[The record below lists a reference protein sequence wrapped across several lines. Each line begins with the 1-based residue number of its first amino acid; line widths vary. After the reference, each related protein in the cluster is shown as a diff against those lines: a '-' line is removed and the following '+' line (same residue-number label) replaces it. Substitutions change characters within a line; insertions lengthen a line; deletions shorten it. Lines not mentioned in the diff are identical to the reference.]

1 MSGMSGFNRRCGSVL
16 LRYAEPG
23 RVVMLSAMLIR
34 ERYASEPP
42 CMAFAGHRAVDHWES
57 ATSVETSDVDSGGRS
72 ARSPSWCYCPAAQIT
87 RGGYPDN
94 SQDPL
99 RLTTALA
106 VTLKSPVA
114 AEEEIDMSTAEF
126 TLSRDGLWLTAM
138 LRPAGELA
146 GRAIDRFVDDIV
158 SLAQRANIVVVNLVA
173 ATVPKP
179 AALARALRR
188 PGAMLSGPDQALLL
202 VGADEDLLA
211 ELRRQGG
218 DIATVPMPPA
228 ES

>member
-1 MSGMSGFNRRCGSVL
+1 
-16 LRYAEPG
+16 
-23 RVVMLSAMLIR
+23 
-34 ERYASEPP
+34 
-42 CMAFAGHRAVDHWES
+42 
-57 ATSVETSDVDSGGRS
+57 
-72 ARSPSWCYCPAAQIT
+72 
-87 RGGYPDN
+87 
-94 SQDPL
+94 
-99 RLTTALA
+99 
-106 VTLKSPVA
+106 
-114 AEEEIDMSTAEF
+114 MSTAEF

-158 SLAQRANIVVVNLVA
+158 SMAQRANIVVVNLVA

-202 VGADEDLLA
+202 VGADEDLLT

-218 DIATVPMPPA
+218 DIATVPIPPA

>member
-1 MSGMSGFNRRCGSVL
+1 MTQN
-16 LRYAEPG
+16 
-23 RVVMLSAMLIR
+23 
-34 ERYASEPP
+34 
-42 CMAFAGHRAVDHWES
+42 
-57 ATSVETSDVDSGGRS
+57 
-72 ARSPSWCYCPAAQIT
+72 T
-87 RGGYPDN
+87 RGERSEN

-99 RLTTALA
+99 RLTTGLA

-126 TLSRDGLWLTAM
+126 TLSPDGLWLTAM

-158 SLAQRANIVVVNLVA
+158 TLAQRANIVVVNLVA
-173 ATVPKP
+173 ASVPKP

-188 PGAMLSGPDQALLL
+188 PGTMLSGPDRALLL
-202 VGADEDLLA
+202 VGADDDLLA

-218 DIATVPMPPA
+218 DIATVPMPGT
-228 ES
+228 EG